1 MIAAA
6 SPPSNDQQHM
16 IVLYYCYP
24 PTSILTDQLKPHAN
38 FHKQM
43 CTTLNLG
50 GRIRVSEEGING
62 VLSGTEEQLHEYEH
76 CLRKEL
82 MMLVSDDQNL
92 EEADSN
98 EKEDPTVEWLDMKY
112 CHLRKDVPVEKQL
125 FDSLSV
131 KITREVVSLIEPVAE
146 NKRGGKNKGRA
157 RCRQRRKQ
165 RRKEKQLLEKV
176 LQGGNREIAEGG
188 KESNSGEREVD
199 QTKVEETREAQ
210 DSSSLAKELEIV
222 HIGQGRGGPAASP
235 NNNDTS
241 ELGTALPIQDWKEH
255 SPAVHLSPE
264 QWNEKLLQMS
274 RENHDHSESTIESS
288 GHDASQLQEHLI
300 GEEAVLLDARNIYET
315 RVGHFAVPNLE
326 TFFPNTRKFS
336 SLPNALNTEE
346 AAKALAGKRV
356 FMYCTGE
363 FVMV

>member
-1 MIAAA
+1 
-6 SPPSNDQQHM
+6 
-16 IVLYYCYP
+16 
-24 PTSILTDQLKPHAN
+24 
-38 FHKQM
+38 M